1 MKDNLEKYI
10 SENREA
16 FDMLEPSNDLWNKIN
31 TTQERRKVIRMNT
44 RVVWRAA
51 AVILIFLSGFIFQ
64 EIRYN
69 SSNSVEKEQ
78 MAESEEIV
86 IPELQETEAFFAHKV
101 SDMMNEI
108 QIYAVNDPAIMEEV
122 QYDISELDSVYVDLK
137 RDLKDNVANDEV
149 IEAMIQNY
157 RLKIR
162 ILEDLL
168 TELKEINDENTTNES
183 VGYEL

>member
-10 SENREA
+10 TDNREA
-16 FDMLEPSNDLWNKIN
+16 FDMFEPSADLWNKISV
-31 TTQERRKVIRMNT
+31 TQEKRKVIRLNT
-44 RVVWRAA
+44 RLIWRAA
-51 AVILIFLSGFIFQ
+51 AVILIFLTGFLFQ

-69 SSNSVEKEQ
+69 SLKN
-78 MAESEEIV
+78 AENQQLAQSEEVV

-101 SDMMNEI
+101 NEMMNEI
-108 QIYAVNDPAIMEEV
+108 ESYAVNDPEIMEEV
-122 QYDISELDSVYVDLK
+122 QYDMSELDSVYVDLK

-157 RLKIR
+157 RLKIK

-168 TELKEINDENTTNES
+168 TELKEINDENSTKERVS
-183 VGYEL
+183 YEL